1 MKRIL
6 VISKQI
12 DFNITRRYQMYL
24 FNEFFGFAALS
35 GAGIM
40 TVLGIWAVVS
50 DSALNTSKSSPERS
64 NESKVPKPLTYKK
77 AA

>member
-1 MKRIL
+1 
-6 VISKQI
+6 
-12 DFNITRRYQMYL
+12 MYL

-40 TVLGIWAVVS
+40 TVFGVWAVVS
-50 DSALNTSKSSPERS
+50 DSALNTGKSAPERS
-64 NESKVPKPLTYKK
+64 HESKVPKPLIYKK